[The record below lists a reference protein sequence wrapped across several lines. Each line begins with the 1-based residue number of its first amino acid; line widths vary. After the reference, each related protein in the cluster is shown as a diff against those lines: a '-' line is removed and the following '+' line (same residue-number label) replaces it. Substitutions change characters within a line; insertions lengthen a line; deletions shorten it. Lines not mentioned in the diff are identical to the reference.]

1 LRAIGVTPR
10 QLWRL
15 VMVETGLMGL
25 IAGLLALPVGTATAA
40 LLVLVLNQRSF
51 GWALDLHIAPAI
63 LFQDL
68 ALAIVAALLAGI
80 YPALKMARTSPA
92 EALRTE

>member
-1 LRAIGVTPR
+1 MIKKCERFFPQR
-10 QLWRL
+10 F
-15 VMVETGLMGL
+15 
-25 IAGLLALPVGTATAA
+25 GTATAA

-63 LFQDL
+63 LFQAL
-68 ALAIVAALLAGI
+68 ALAIVASLLAGI